1 MTTDAMQLAVNHAIS
16 DMQLRRQRLGLIN
29 GGAGGGDEKRPK
41 AWMEYGFPANITL
54 PMLYTMWQRN
64 GVAFGAVAKIV
75 GNCWKTPPTVIEGGD
90 EDDDRKETAF
100 DREVSLLFKKLRI
113 WSVFK
118 EADTR
123 RLACQYSVLVL
134 RFADN
139 LPPSQPVG
147 KERKQLVQVM
157 PVWAVNIKPKT
168 YDTDRSSPTY
178 SQPVM
183 WQYTEILDN
192 GSEQQVDI
200 HPDRL
205 FIIGDYSGAATGFL
219 TPAYNSLVSLE
230 KVEGGSG
237 ESFLKNAARQLS
249 INYDKSIDPAEL
261 SKLYGVDPDAFKNA
275 LNETARELNMG
286 NDSMLA
292 TLGATVTPLVSTV
305 PDPTLT
311 YDVNLQTVA
320 SALDIPTKILVGQQ
334 QGDRASIEDR
344 EYFNARCQSRRGDL
358 SMDIADFV
366 EFIAARG
373 VIKLPSEISVI
384 WDDLNESGPSA
395 KLANA
400 KIMADINAS
409 AGVPGEEP
417 FTANEVRTAAGYLA
431 ANNSPTL
438 GE

>member
-1 MTTDAMQLAVNHAIS
+1 M
-16 DMQLRRQRLGLIN
+16 
-29 GGAGGGDEKRPK
+29 
-41 AWMEYGFPANITL
+41 
-54 PMLYTMWQRN
+54 
-64 GVAFGAVAKIV
+64 
-75 GNCWKTPPTVIEGGD
+75 
-90 EDDDRKETAF
+90 
-100 DREVSLLFKKLRI
+100 
-113 WSVFK
+113 
-118 EADTR
+118 
-123 RLACQYSVLVL
+123 
-134 RFADN
+134 
-139 LPPSQPVG
+139 
-147 KERKQLVQVM
+147 
-157 PVWAVNIKPKT
+157 
-168 YDTDRSSPTY
+168 
-178 SQPVM
+178 
-183 WQYTEILDN
+183 
-192 GSEQQVDI
+192 
-200 HPDRL
+200 
-205 FIIGDYSGAATGFL
+205 
-219 TPAYNSLVSLE
+219 SLE

-261 SKLYGVDPDAFKNA
+261 SKLYGVDPDAFKNK

-417 FTANEVRTAAGYLA
+417 FTANEVRTAAGYMA